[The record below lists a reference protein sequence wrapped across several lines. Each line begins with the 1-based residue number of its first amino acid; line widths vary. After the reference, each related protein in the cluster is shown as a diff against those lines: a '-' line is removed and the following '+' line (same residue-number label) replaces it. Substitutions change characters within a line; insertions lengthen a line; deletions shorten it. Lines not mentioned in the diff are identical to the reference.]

1 MPSPVVTCVVRL
13 IGRRQPA
20 RGPYGSLPVRGDD
33 RPVCGMTTQSPH
45 PAKDNRRAL
54 LLRLP
59 LQTAIDW
66 TRIRPSN
73 NWRQFRPRLGG
84 RLLSEADELCGGDA
98 DNMDSTTD
106 SFMRFLKTLPFASY
120 CDIKC
125 TRDRLR
131 QCAIGTHINVASP
144 CLPRVCEIN
153 DYHCNCNQNSK
164 CLMSQHVSRKNDR
177 ITRV

>member
-1 MPSPVVTCVVRL
+1 MRCCCGCRCKLPS
-13 IGRRQPA
+13 IGRASARQ
-20 RGPYGSLPVRGDD
+20 
-33 RPVCGMTTQSPH
+33 TTGANFDH
-45 PAKDNRRAL
+45 V
-54 LLRLP
+54 
-59 LQTAIDW
+59 W
-66 TRIRPSN
+66 
-73 NWRQFRPRLGG
+73 GG
-84 RLLSEADELCGGDA
+84 RLLSEANELCGGDA

-164 CLMSQHVSRKNDR
+164 CLMSQHVSKKMTELHEYDFLLLLR
-177 ITRV
+177 

>member
-1 MPSPVVTCVVRL
+1 MTDKCLRRRSPDNNYKSALPSGTKLRGAGLVSSRLVSAAARAANTDSSGQRRNYVPSPVVTCVVRL

-84 RLLSEADELCGGDA
+84 ETSVGGRRA
-98 DNMDSTTD
+98 
-106 SFMRFLKTLPFASY
+106 
-120 CDIKC
+120 
-125 TRDRLR
+125 LR
-131 QCAIGTHINVASP
+131 WRC
-144 CLPRVCEIN
+144 R
-153 DYHCNCNQNSK
+153 
-164 CLMSQHVSRKNDR
+164 QHGFHH
-177 ITRV
+177 